1 MLRSSRGLLFE
12 GFGDLIE
19 RFFCCCCGAEK
30 CIFFAKGVALT
41 NRFSVAKFETI
52 FDGGYDHRN
61 NLIMVVV
68 ADLGDVFLAERVADA
83 YES

>member
-1 MLRSSRGLLFE
+1 M
-12 GFGDLIE
+12 
-19 RFFCCCCGAEK
+19 
-30 CIFFAKGVALT
+30 ALT